1 MGDVVV
7 GKQFA
12 IGVAF
17 TLLHAGAGIAQTVSP
32 QEVLNQLIRQQQIED
47 QQRFEDRQ
55 RERLRQ
61 QQQPDFSQYGVPA
74 PPEPQGPRRSFGCIT
89 FGDGMGGGITDCD

>member
-7 GKQFA
+7 SKRFA

-17 TLLHAGAGIAQTVSP
+17 TLLYAGAGSAQSVDP
-32 QEVLNQLIRQQQIED
+32 QDVLNQLIYRQQIED

-55 RERLRQ
+55 RERLLQ
-61 QQQPDFSQYGVPA
+61 QQTPDFSQYGVPV
-74 PPEPQGPRRSFGCIT
+74 PPQPQAPRRSFGCIT

>member
-17 TLLHAGAGIAQTVSP
+17 TVLYAGAGRAQTVDP
-32 QEVLNQLIRQQQIED
+32 QDVLNQLIRRQQIED
-47 QQRFEDRQ
+47 RQRFEDRQ

-61 QQQPDFSQYGVPA
+61 QQTPDFSQYGVPA
-74 PPEPQGPRRSFGCIT
+74 PTQPQVPHRSFGCIT
-89 FGDGMGGGITDCD
+89 FGDGMGDGITDCD